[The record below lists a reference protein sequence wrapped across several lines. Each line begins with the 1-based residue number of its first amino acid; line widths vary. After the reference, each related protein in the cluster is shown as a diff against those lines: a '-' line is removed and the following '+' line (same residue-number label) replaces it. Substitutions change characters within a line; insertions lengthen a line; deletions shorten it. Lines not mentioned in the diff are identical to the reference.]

1 MKFFSIVIRSAE
13 KTSSYER
20 QAAATVVRQY
30 RREVSDLQL
39 WASSKFCPGGAGT
52 NMTSRT
58 IFIGQLPFSATK
70 EEIEEI
76 LDCEVE
82 NIKLP
87 RNFRTGRPKGIAFV
101 TFANRS
107 DLENVLTQKFE
118 LSGREL
124 VLKEASDEAPEP
136 PMPKEQSNSLFV
148 GNLPYSCSEVELAG
162 FFPGCIDAIVC
173 TRRDGGDS
181 LGYGYVHFN
190 TVEEAIEAFKS
201 KKGAVLDNRHLRLDF
216 DIAKGG
222 RRKREKAPEVQ

>member
-1 MKFFSIVIRSAE
+1 MS
-13 KTSSYER
+13 
-20 QAAATVVRQY
+20 
-30 RREVSDLQL
+30 
-39 WASSKFCPGGAGT
+39 
-52 NMTSRT
+52 SRT

-76 LDCEVE
+76 LDCEIE

-107 DLENVLTQKFE
+107 DLEEVLTQKYE
-118 LSGREL
+118 LSGRQL

-136 PMPKEQSNSLFV
+136 AMSKEQSNSLFV
-148 GNLPYSCSEVELAG
+148 GNLPYSCAEEDLAE

-173 TRRDGGDS
+173 TRRETGDS

-190 TVEEAIEAFKS
+190 TVEEAVEAYKE

-216 DIAKGG
+216 DSDKGKKKKEHRD
-222 RRKREKAPEVQ
+222 RRNHHHSRDHDEN